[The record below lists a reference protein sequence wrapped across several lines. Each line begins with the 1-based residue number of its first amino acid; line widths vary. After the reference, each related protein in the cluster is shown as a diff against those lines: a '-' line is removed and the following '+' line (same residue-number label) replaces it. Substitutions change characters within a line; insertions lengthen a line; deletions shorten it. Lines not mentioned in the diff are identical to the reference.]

1 MFNSTSYF
9 SPFPFQNVPTLFL
22 EGKGDGSQLLFDFT
36 YFKVCISILSP
47 RFWHLIAFGCFH
59 FPDGWGGWGTGWKG
73 RCTCRPGF
81 KAEGGTPQHPHKV
94 SRIWM
99 NFLKQTQTLIAGS
112 TSVLRAFN
120 CMEFPLCSWW
130 MILRG
135 AGWLVENKRA
145 WKCIKHG
152 KEHTD
157 SATVRKHRICL
168 QHSFIR
174 TKKSANEQK
183 SCSCMSRHFWEYPV
197 PRHLRTG
204 YSQKL

>member
-1 MFNSTSYF
+1 MFNSISYF

-36 YFKVCISILSP
+36 YFKVYISILSP

-130 MILRG
+130 TISRG
-135 AGWLVENKRA
+135 AGWWRTRELENTLYMERSALTLPLWGNIEFVFSTDYQNKEERKRK
-145 WKCIKHG
+145 KC
-152 KEHTD
+152 
-157 SATVRKHRICL
+157 S
-168 QHSFIR
+168 
-174 TKKSANEQK
+174 
-183 SCSCMSRHFWEYPV
+183 SCRSWNWVLS
-197 PRHLRTG
+197 
-204 YSQKL
+204 